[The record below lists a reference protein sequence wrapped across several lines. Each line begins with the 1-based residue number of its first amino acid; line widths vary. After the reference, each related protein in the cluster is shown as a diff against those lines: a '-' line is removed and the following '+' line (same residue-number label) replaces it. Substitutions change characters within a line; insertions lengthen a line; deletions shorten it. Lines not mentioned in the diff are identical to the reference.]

1 MKKIITFM
9 LLSCVWMSGCTTF
22 DVVND
27 YDASYDYQAFQTYAW
42 LPDIILVVGDGR
54 VNERTL
60 EMRIKSAVAEELGRK
75 GLKRFDNGEED
86 FLVGFNAALNEPLY
100 RDKLYEYRVKE
111 FGRATIIY
119 EERSAY
125 THPSYE
131 TGSLVIDVII
141 PESNE
146 IVWRG
151 SAQAKIQMDYVSI
164 EAKKKRLKKA
174 VHKILSDFP
183 PNH

>member
-9 LLSCVWMSGCTTF
+9 LLFCVCLSGCTTF
-22 DVVND
+22 DIASD
-27 YDASYDYQAFQTYAW
+27 YDASYDYPALHTYAW

-60 EMRIKSAVAEELGRK
+60 EMRIKSAIDEELGRK
-75 GLKRFDNGEED
+75 GLKRVDNGQED

-111 FGRATIIY
+111 FGRATIVY

-125 THPSYE
+125 THPSYDA
-131 TGSLVIDVII
+131 GSLVIDMII
-141 PESNE
+141 PESNT

-151 SAQAKIQMDYVSI
+151 SAQANIQMNYVST
-164 EAKKKRLKKA
+164 EEKKKRLKKA
-174 VHKILSDFP
+174 VHKILNDFP
-183 PNH
+183 PNN